1 MFIINS
7 LIKTLLLRLS
17 SLIMGKKKKGR
28 ELFPGKVEIMM
39 AEMPK
44 KLVRLKLYPSLMI
57 KLLRLKR
64 KL

>member
-1 MFIINS
+1 
-7 LIKTLLLRLS
+7 
-17 SLIMGKKKKGR
+17 MGKKKKGR
-28 ELFPGKVEIMM
+28 GLFPGKVEIMM